1 MREEFRATA
10 VAELQG
16 LDGAFSFAERLLQRI
31 WAKRDFDLGRA
42 KTTDGRNVRVLNPGV
57 WNSRGGPDFRQA
69 RIEIG
74 GEKVS
79 GDIELHLHASDWA
92 AHGHSRDPNYNEVV
106 LHVVLF
112 PPACVYTEGSGG
124 RSIPVVALLPLLY
137 RSLEEYADDEA
148 VERLANH
155 PLARAQES
163 LLKLSREEQLLQLQE
178 GAAERW
184 RTKVGFAARRIE
196 RLGWSE
202 ACHQTALEILGYR
215 FNRGPMIALATKY
228 SLEQWPAIA
237 EGERLTRVE
246 AEFDERWYRQA
257 VRPANHPKTRIRQY
271 ALWTAR
277 IHNWPERLASFA
289 TQFSP
294 IVNPRMATADVRK
307 LTGMADLWEKVRCE
321 ICGGAV
327 GGTRFRTLLCDGFL
341 PLLAAR
347 ETKADATLRL
357 YWFYGYAGDIP
368 ENISRVLRA
377 LNLCG
382 GAKNPLNHGLA
393 QGLLWWCWRDE
404 EQQQQT
410 TACP

>member
-1 MREEFRATA
+1 MREEIRATA

-42 KTTDGRNVRVLNPGV
+42 KTTDGRIVRVLNPGV

-69 RIEIG
+69 RIEIA
-74 GEKVS
+74 GEKQS
-79 GDIELHLHASDWA
+79 GDIELHLHANDWV
-92 AHGHSRDPNYNEVV
+92 AHGHSSDPNYNQVM

-112 PPACVYTEGSGG
+112 PPAQVYTEGSEG
-124 RSIPVVALLPLLY
+124 RNIPVLALLPLLY

-155 PLARAQES
+155 PLAKAQES
-163 LLKLSREEQLLQLQE
+163 LLKLSGEEQLLQLSE

-184 RTKVGFAARRIE
+184 ATKVSFAARRIG
-196 RLGWSE
+196 RLGWNE

-215 FNRGPMIALATKY
+215 FNRGPMISLATKY
-228 SLEQWPAIA
+228 PLEHWPAIA
-237 EGERLTRVE
+237 EGESLTRLE
-246 AEFDERWYRQA
+246 AEFGERWYRQA
-257 VRPANHPKTRIRQY
+257 VRPANHPKMRIRQY
-271 ALWTAR
+271 ALWTTR
-277 IHNWPERLASFA
+277 VRNWPTSLESFSIRFPSIEN
-289 TQFSP
+289 TD
-294 IVNPRMATADVRK
+294 VKTADIRK
-307 LTGMADLWEKVRCE
+307 LAGMAELWENVRYE
-321 ICGGAV
+321 ICGAAV
-327 GGTRFRTLLCDGFL
+327 SGTRFRTLMCDGFL

-347 ETKADATLRL
+347 KPDAAGSLRL
-357 YWFYGYAGDIP
+357 YWFHGYAGDIP

-382 GAKNPLNHGLA
+382 RAKNPHNHGLA
-393 QGLLWWCWRDE
+393 QGLLSWCWRDE
-404 EQQQQT
+404 EQKQQT